1 MAHILVVEDDDL
13 IRNYIARLL
22 KIEGHTT
29 TQANNGVQAMLRL
42 RETVPDAVISDV
54 NMPEMD
60 GFTLLDTIRSDR
72 SLAALPVMLL
82 TALDDRAS
90 MRRGMSGGADDYL
103 GKPFT
108 REELMDALGGL
119 LKKKQRVEDVVK
131 STLEEREEELRSA
144 FDSSLS
150 GDSGPRSALRPPEGA
165 TPQATVDATVLT
177 LVVRNFTLMSE
188 RMNASEVEELLSAFF
203 GRAVLPLLQHGGA
216 HLKLI
221 GDTAIVAFEHADQPA
236 RGARRAVAAA
246 LACASVAQDF
256 RRWMNERFADR
267 ALPEF
272 SVSVAVHGGPVDLY
286 RTGTEERPE
295 VLASGVTVDDTLR
308 LEAQARRLGWAVGAS
323 RTTSALAGF
332 GLRAGLNT
340 VVTLQGDPAGDAYE
354 ILGLDGATAELQIG
368 RDELAKK
375 LEEAQL
381 AVQSNAQLAAR
392 AAKGALQAKLQ
403 ALKSL
408 SFAPGEA
415 PITLKGYRLQRK
427 IGEGGMTKVY
437 LAASEEDGS
446 PVVLKV
452 LEAAGEDAASHLARF
467 VQEYTFL
474 SQIEHPNV
482 IRIFSQGFTDEVA
495 YIAMEYFERGDLRAE
510 MKLGRLGN
518 ARAITVAVQVARA
531 LAMVHGRGIV
541 HRDLKPEN
549 IMVRSDGSIA
559 LADFGIAKAKAAQG
573 AQMAMEK
580 TRVGDVVGTPYYI
593 SPEQAL
599 GKDVT
604 ARSDLYSFGIVL
616 FEMFAGRRPFV
627 SNTLEQ
633 LLSMQLHAEIPPL
646 PADCAVMQPI
656 VNKLCAKD
664 PEQRYASAE
673 ELLKTLERYLP
684 RTPTTK

>member
-1 MAHILVVEDDDL
+1 MAHILIVEDDDL

-22 KIEGHTT
+22 KIEGHTSV
-29 TQANNGVQAMLRL
+29 QANNGVNALEKL
-42 RETVPDAVISDV
+42 REAMPDAVISDV
-54 NMPEMD
+54 TMPEMD
-60 GFTLLDTIRSDR
+60 GFTLLETIRADR

-108 REELMDALGGL
+108 REELMDALNGL

-150 GDSGPRSALRPPEGA
+150 GESGPRSAVKPPEGA
-165 TPQATVDATVLT
+165 PLDSTIDATVLA
-177 LVVRNFTLMSE
+177 LVIRNFTLISE
-188 RMNASEVEELLSAFF
+188 RLNSSEVEELLSAFF
-203 GRAVLPLLQHGGA
+203 GRAVLPLLQHDGM

-221 GDTAIVAFEHADQPA
+221 GDSAIVVFAHADQPA
-236 RGARRAVAAA
+236 RAARRGVAAA
-246 LACASVAQDF
+246 LAVSNVAQDF
-256 RRWMNERFADR
+256 RRWMDERFGDR
-267 ALPEF
+267 GLPEF
-272 SVSVAVHGGPVDLY
+272 GACIAVHDGKVDLY
-286 RTGTEERPE
+286 RAGSAERPE
-295 VLASGVTVDDTLR
+295 MLATGNTVDDALR
-308 LEAQARRLGWAVGAS
+308 LEAQARRLGWKVSAS
-323 RTTSALAGF
+323 RGTSSLAGF
-332 GLRAGLNT
+332 GLRAGLST
-340 VVTLQGDPAGDAYE
+340 VLALHDDPAGDAYE
-354 ILGLDGATAELQIG
+354 ILGLDGAAADLSID
-368 RDELAKK
+368 RDALAKR

-381 AVQSNAQLAAR
+381 AVQSNAQLAAK

-474 SQIEHPNV
+474 SQIDHPN
-482 IRIFSQGFTDEVA
+482 IIKIFNQGFTDEVA

-510 MKLGRLGN
+510 MNQGRLGN
-518 ARAITVAVQVARA
+518 ARAIVVAVQVARA
-531 LAMVHGRGIV
+531 LSSVHGRGII

-549 IMVRSDGSIA
+549 IMVRADGSIA
-559 LADFGIAKAKAAQG
+559 LADFGIAKAKDAQG
-573 AQMAMEK
+573 AQVAMEK
-580 TRVGDVVGTPYYI
+580 TRVGDVVGTPYYL

-599 GKDVT
+599 GKEVS
-604 ARSDLYSFGIVL
+604 ARSDLYSFGIMM
-616 FEMFAGRRPFV
+616 FEMFAGRRPFM
-627 SNTLEQ
+627 SNSLEQ
-633 LLSMQLHAEIPPL
+633 LLSMQLHANLPPL
-646 PADCAVMQPI
+646 PADCAVMQPMI
-656 VNKLCAKD
+656 RKLCAKD
-664 PEQRYASAE
+664 PAQRYQSAD
-673 ELLKTLERYLP
+673 ELLQQLERYLP
-684 RTPTTK
+684 RTPAAT

>member
-221 GDTAIVAFEHADQPA
+221 GDTAIVALEHADQPA

-286 RTGTEERPE
+286 RTGTKSAPRCWPAASLWTTRCGWRPRHA
-295 VLASGVTVDDTLR
+295 VWAGR
-308 LEAQARRLGWAVGAS
+308 WAQAAPLRRW
-323 RTTSALAGF
+323 
-332 GLRAGLNT
+332 
-340 VVTLQGDPAGDAYE
+340 
-354 ILGLDGATAELQIG
+354 
-368 RDELAKK
+368 
-375 LEEAQL
+375 
-381 AVQSNAQLAAR
+381 
-392 AAKGALQAKLQ
+392 
-403 ALKSL
+403 
-408 SFAPGEA
+408 
-415 PITLKGYRLQRK
+415 
-427 IGEGGMTKVY
+427 
-437 LAASEEDGS
+437 
-446 PVVLKV
+446 
-452 LEAAGEDAASHLARF
+452 
-467 VQEYTFL
+467 
-474 SQIEHPNV
+474 
-482 IRIFSQGFTDEVA
+482 
-495 YIAMEYFERGDLRAE
+495 
-510 MKLGRLGN
+510 
-518 ARAITVAVQVARA
+518 RA
-531 LAMVHGRGIV
+531 LACG
-541 HRDLKPEN
+541 
-549 IMVRSDGSIA
+549 
-559 LADFGIAKAKAAQG
+559 
-573 AQMAMEK
+573 
-580 TRVGDVVGTPYYI
+580 
-593 SPEQAL
+593 L
-599 GKDVT
+599 G
-604 ARSDLYSFGIVL
+604 
-616 FEMFAGRRPFV
+616 
-627 SNTLEQ
+627 
-633 LLSMQLHAEIPPL
+633 
-646 PADCAVMQPI
+646 
-656 VNKLCAKD
+656 
-664 PEQRYASAE
+664 
-673 ELLKTLERYLP
+673 
-684 RTPTTK
+684 